1 MNVLLHT
8 TAVQPL
14 PCEQGFPGREA
25 WLDWERTHLRLRCM
39 MPGLKL
45 RIVLE
50 RHEVQSQKT
59 QTKACSQSLRKG
71 QEWQAGACQERG
83 IEKGQ
88 RLSRGRSPIMDGATF
103 IGPRV
108 GGAAS
113 MLVHFLFTFNFIL
126 YKTYTYTV

>member
-1 MNVLLHT
+1 
-8 TAVQPL
+8 
-14 PCEQGFPGREA
+14 
-25 WLDWERTHLRLRCM
+25 M
-39 MPGLKL
+39 MGLKL

-59 QTKACSQSLRKG
+59 KSKPVHRARGKG
-71 QEWQAGACQERG
+71 QEWQTGVLSPLSSGTCQERW

-88 RLSRGRSPIMDGATF
+88 RLSRGRGPIMDGAAC

-113 MLVHFLFTFNFIL
+113 IHFLFIFN
-126 YKTYTYTV
+126 